1 MNIVHKKMIG
11 TTPRIYTKVQ
21 LRTRW
26 EAINLDIK
34 GNILYWKSQYM
45 IDFLSDGSNNGSACT
60 WMYINLADIWYGT
73 TQCDI
78 SLSVS
83 TIIPVPHTYA
93 VLQSIAVTLV
103 RDSII
108 LFVG

>member
-1 MNIVHKKMIG
+1 MWKKC
-11 TTPRIYTKVQ
+11 
-21 LRTRW
+21 
-26 EAINLDIK
+26 
-34 GNILYWKSQYM
+34 QYM
-45 IDFLSDGSNNGSACT
+45 IDFVSDGSNNSSA
-60 WMYINLADIWYGT
+60 WMYSNLADIWYDA

-83 TIIPVPHTYA
+83 TINPVPHTYA

-103 RDSII
+103 GYSII